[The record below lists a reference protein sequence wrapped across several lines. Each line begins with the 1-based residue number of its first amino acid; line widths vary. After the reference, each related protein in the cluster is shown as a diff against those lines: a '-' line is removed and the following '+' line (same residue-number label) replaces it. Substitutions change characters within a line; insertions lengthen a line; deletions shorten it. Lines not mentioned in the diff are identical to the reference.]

1 MHSPLQTFFAKLFV
15 LTSVLPRIMMSVSDF
30 CGTSPLHPCH
40 RNMGLAP
47 KTWQPSMPPAQI
59 PGMLPDMPS
68 LAVQPRHSVAAYIP
82 PGFKLVPV
90 DQAPVRKPNFADR
103 QAQRLGK
110 GGGKGGGKGKGKKQ
124 IKGGKGTKSVY
135 EVAKGK
141 GKLKGKGDGKKGKGK
156 KGKGKSMKGKPQL
169 KPADLEDATL
179 EESPIIPTPNASG
192 PSKKTKKAAKQHLPG
207 SPADM
212 HEWVG
217 LATAKAMHTSENPWM
232 TRKGKTRVKN
242 FVRDLYIQHGSG
254 KTKPDDP
261 KIVSAVMAI
270 VVSEEAWWR
279 TQQKK
284 AKAAPPKDVAPIA
297 DVVSTAVVAPI
308 AAVVA
313 PAGVNANS
321 TEDATMGV
329 PAADAAETSAS
340 SDEEKP
346 PAKTEVAKVPIP
358 ARSDTW
364 VAEIPMTDR
373 EKKDALSELNY
384 LTNAIQSRPVTRS
397 EFIWTTW
404 NIQGVVF
411 SNRFNA
417 NLLQVTQENEQ
428 VYAASVACQEHAEK
442 TAMNVDKAAAVI
454 DVAENAATPPIAP
467 LTPVKK
473 EDEN

>member
-1 MHSPLQTFFAKLFV
+1 
-15 LTSVLPRIMMSVSDF
+15 
-30 CGTSPLHPCH
+30 
-40 RNMGLAP
+40 
-47 KTWQPSMPPAQI
+47 
-59 PGMLPDMPS
+59 MLPDMPS

-110 GGGKGGGKGKGKKQ
+110 GGGKGKGKKQ
-124 IKGGKGTKSVY
+124 IKGGKGTKSAY

-179 EESPIIPTPNASG
+179 EESPIIPPPNASG

-232 TRKGKTRVKN
+232 TRKGKTRVKS

-321 TEDATMGV
+321 TEDATMGE

-454 DVAENAATPPIAP
+454 DVAETAATPPIAP
-467 LTPVKK
+467 VTPVKT
-473 EDEN
+473 ED